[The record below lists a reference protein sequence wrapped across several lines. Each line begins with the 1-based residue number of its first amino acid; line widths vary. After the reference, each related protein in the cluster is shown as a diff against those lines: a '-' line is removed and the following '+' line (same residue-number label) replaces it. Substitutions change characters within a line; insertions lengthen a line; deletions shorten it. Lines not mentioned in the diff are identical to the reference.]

1 MNHKRGKVLLI
12 LLPDVN
18 VIEPFRS
25 ASKKHSPM
33 ILGFPLG
40 LGYIASYLRKHG
52 NYEVRIFDAIQQKST
67 IEDILRVIRDYDPLY
82 IGMTTYTV
90 NIKVAVELA
99 KNIKK
104 NWGNSKIVIAGGPH
118 ASDDY
123 QNLLTNYP
131 YFDYVV
137 IGEGES
143 TALELLQKLDLQEGG
158 PIETVPGIAYIDPE
172 SKAVRVTKPRK
183 LGSVLDDYPY
193 PARDLVD
200 FNQYIFRENILPH
213 QAEIMTSRGCTH
225 RCIFCS
231 FQKNWR
237 ARSNEAVIQE
247 MKDLIAKY
255 PSIRS
260 FMIFDDNFSAN
271 KKRVVDLCQ
280 KMIAHGL
287 HRYQWSC
294 LCRVDQVDR
303 EMLDWM
309 KKARCSKIAYG
320 LESADP
326 AILKALNKRIDLETA
341 IKNIE
346 LTTKIGINALVYLII
361 GSPGETLETINTT
374 YRVAKKLKC
383 PAISWSIMQI
393 LPGTALAKMRPQE
406 DFVAYLYEPEVSHP
420 NGTISANV
428 PTFENP
434 GMNREQIKQIHRKIL
449 RKITFYKVLRHP
461 TYAIKKL
468 SQTPFTVIRICLQ
481 LVGLAR
487 K

>member
-1 MNHKRGKVLLI
+1 MNHKQGKVLLI
-12 LLPDVN
+12 LPPDVN

-25 ASKKHSPM
+25 ARKKQSPM
-33 ILGFPLG
+33 FLGFPLG
-40 LGYIASYLRKHG
+40 LGYIASYLKKHG
-52 NYEVRIFDAIQQKST
+52 NYEVRIFDAIQRKST

-99 KNIKK
+99 KKIKK
-104 NWGNSKIVIAGGPH
+104 NWGNRKIVIAGGPH

-137 IGEGES
+137 IGEGEN
-143 TALELLQKLDLQEGG
+143 TALELLQKLDLQERG

-172 SKAVRVTKPRK
+172 SKAVKVTKPRK

-200 FNQYIFRENILPH
+200 FNQYIIRENILPH

-231 FQKNWR
+231 FQKKWR
-237 ARSNEAVIQE
+237 MRNNEAVIQE
-247 MKDLIAKY
+247 MKDLIARY

-280 KMIAHGL
+280 EMIANGL

-309 KKARCSKIAYG
+309 KKAGCSKIAYG

-326 AILKALNKRIDLETA
+326 VILKALDKRIDLETA
-341 IKNIE
+341 IKNIG

-361 GSPGETLETINTT
+361 GNPGETLETINTT

-383 PAISWSIMQI
+383 PAISWAIMQV
-393 LPGTALAKMRPQE
+393 LPGTALAKMQPQK
-406 DFVAYLYEPEVSHP
+406 DFVAYLYESEVSQPSGGIH
-420 NGTISANV
+420 ANI
-428 PTFENP
+428 PAFENP
-434 GMNREQIKQIHRKIL
+434 GMNREQMKQIHRKIV
-449 RKITFYKVLRHP
+449 RKITFYKVFRNP
-461 TYAIKKL
+461 MYAIRKL
-468 SQTPFTVIRICLQ
+468 SQTPFSVVRI
-481 LVGLAR
+481 LVGLAG
-487 K
+487 KS